1 MKGGGIKCRF
11 LDLIEE
17 IGFFVT
23 TLEEEGFSLLKED
36 FSHFSLSALTSKE
49 EDVLNSIEDADS
61 FKQMI

>member
-17 IGFFVT
+17 TGFFVT
-23 TLEEEGFSLLKED
+23 TLEEEGFSL